1 MYWVSTQDTMDVLTT
16 DGLTKEFSGFV
27 AVDDVDLTVRQGE
40 LHGLIGPNGAGK
52 TTTFNLI
59 TSELAPTSGTVYFK
73 DEDITG
79 TSPVE
84 VTRRGIGRSFQILQ
98 FFPDLTVRKH
108 FRLALRDATST
119 LRSVFE
125 NPSQYDDDIERLA
138 ARVQLGGKLD
148 VIAKN
153 LSHGEKRYLDIGLV
167 LAMDPELLLLDE
179 PAAGLNPS
187 ETDVLEGILTDL
199 RGQYST
205 LLIEHDIE
213 LVRGLV
219 DRLTILHRGEVLAT
233 GPPAEITANETVKEV
248 YLGE

>member
-1 MYWVSTQDTMDVLTT
+1 MDVLTT
-16 DGLTKEFSGFV
+16 EGLTKDFAGFL

-59 TSELAPTSGTVYFK
+59 TSELTPTSGTVRFK
-73 DEDITG
+73 NEDITG
-79 TSPVE
+79 KSPVE
-84 VTRRGIGRSFQILQ
+84 ITRRGIGRSFQLLQ

-108 FRLALRDATST
+108 LRLALRDST
-119 LRSVFE
+119 NTFRSVFE
-125 NPSQYDDDIERLA
+125 DPSQYDEEIERIA
-138 ARVQLGGKLD
+138 ERVQLDGKLD
-148 VIAKN
+148 TKAKN

-167 LAMDPELLLLDE
+167 LALDPELLMLDE

-187 ETDVLEGILTDL
+187 ETDVLEDILTDL
-199 RGQYST
+199 RGRYSMM
-205 LLIEHDIE
+205 LIEHDIE

-233 GPPAEITANETVKEV
+233 GSPEEITANEIVKEV